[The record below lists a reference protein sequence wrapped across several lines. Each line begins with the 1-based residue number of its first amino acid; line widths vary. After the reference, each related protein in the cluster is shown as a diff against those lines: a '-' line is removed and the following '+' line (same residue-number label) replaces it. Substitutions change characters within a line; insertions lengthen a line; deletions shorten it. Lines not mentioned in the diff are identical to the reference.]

1 MGYTVIGWNRVIL
14 SASPVSL
21 AAVAKALKHGCHSQ
35 TVGFSFLDKKKKKK
49 RQPDSKVQTFELKP
63 QWPLPTFHLYKGDK
77 VLLGLEE
84 QGQRLLRKEF
94 CSREK

>member
-35 TVGFSFLDKKKKKK
+35 TVGFSCLDKKS
-49 RQPDSKVQTFELKP
+49 DSLILKSK
-63 QWPLPTFHLYKGDK
+63 HLN
-77 VLLGLEE
+77 
-84 QGQRLLRKEF
+84 
-94 CSREK
+94 